1 MDWSI
6 NEARRKRAC
15 FACGKEG
22 HFRRDCPEGH
32 TRIRSII
39 SAMDPE
45 DRLAFAEELGSLRE
59 SDFIAEEAEPMPV
72 DIRAVPSEL
81 EEIVENQDF
90 LQAQ

>member
-6 NEARRKRAC
+6 NEACCKRLC

-22 HFRRDCPEGH
+22 HFRRDCPEGW
-32 TRIRSII
+32 TRICFII
-39 SAMDPE
+39 VAMDPE
-45 DRLAFAEELGSLRE
+45 DCLAFTEELGSLRE
-59 SDFIAEEAEPMPV
+59 SDFMVEEAEPMDV
-72 DIRAVPSEL
+72 RAMPSEL